1 MPILA
6 HAQSLKFTIILTG
19 KEKGLASNSNGP
31 VERIQWKYLTTE
43 FQLWGLGS
51 QVGVKL
57 GKWVMLVSEHPCI
70 DAHHVQPFNLIIPSQ
85 IDAPAD

>member
-6 HAQSLKFTIILTG
+6 HAQSLKFTIISIG

-31 VERIQWKYLTTE
+31 VERIQRKYLTAE

-51 QVGVKL
+51 QVG
-57 GKWVMLVSEHPCI
+57 GE
-70 DAHHVQPFNLIIPSQ
+70 
-85 IDAPAD
+85 